1 MRSHSSRL
9 AFMTVIAAL
18 ALATEAVAT
27 ELQFAEKRSHT
38 NVVAA
43 GVGGLRNQMSGS
55 ITISGAS
62 GTVTKAYLYW
72 QGPTNSTSP
81 TVNSSITVN
90 GTPVVGSNIGFGHDC
105 NWGFSNSQAYRADVT
120 AIVTGNGTYS
130 LTGFKIDSSETAN
143 GANTN
148 GASLIVFSNGGAVT
162 SRRDVYLF
170 HGNDT
175 NVATAFDGTG
185 WHATLSGINYSA
197 GTANLQVHVG
207 DGQDFGPD
215 QPDKPLLLNG
225 NQLTPSTFDGN
236 TVPSTNTGPNNNGN
250 LWDIRSYSVSSF
262 LAAGS
267 NTLTADESFDCLA
280 LVAVVVDV
288 PNTNQAPVATADQ
301 YVVNVGQT
309 LTVGAPGVLAN
320 DVDPDGDPLT
330 AQLVSGP
337 LHAATGG
344 FTLNSDGSFTYTPAA
359 GFTGT
364 DSFTYTANDGASF
377 EGPPPASSIGFV
389 TIKVNDPN
397 AQTANVQNFS
407 STCEATLNLTFNA
420 GTTDTFV
427 IRPTDFHKSW
437 HCHLLNLTTGQEV
450 PPKSVHG
457 APGITLQIDPTVPG
471 DLQKLLAGQ
480 TATFEARGN
489 LCQVFDIT
497 DGNYKASCSAENS
510 ITDPTVDPAGN
521 CIDPN
526 TTGCLGAPIR
536 TYVAPAQ
543 DLLFGATGGSIAP
556 GDQCPTLDGGA
567 GEGAAGTGC
576 PIAYQLL
583 VTLNKH
589 ALANV
594 AVRIFSRNSPSFLQ
608 VTGGNK
614 NPPSTLY
621 PKIYEAD
628 QGRVGSCLTD
638 TFGRCTAG
646 IPLKEALLILVKFT
660 NPTTG
665 KADYDGSP
673 ASSSD
678 FKTSP
683 IVGTKELSIK
693 R

>member
-1 MRSHSSRL
+1 
-9 AFMTVIAAL
+9 
-18 ALATEAVAT
+18 
-27 ELQFAEKRSHT
+27 
-38 NVVAA
+38 
-43 GVGGLRNQMSGS
+43 
-55 ITISGAS
+55 
-62 GTVTKAYLYW
+62 
-72 QGPTNSTSP
+72 
-81 TVNSSITVN
+81 
-90 GTPVVGSNIGFGHDC
+90 
-105 NWGFSNSQAYRADVT
+105 
-120 AIVTGNGTYS
+120 
-130 LTGFKIDSSETAN
+130 
-143 GANTN
+143 
-148 GASLIVFSNGGAVT
+148 VFFNGG
-162 SRRDVYLF
+162 SPSSKRDVYLF
-170 HGNDT
+170 NGNDS
-175 NVATAFDGTG
+175 NIPNPYDGNG
-185 WHATLSGINYSA
+185 WSATLSGISYSSGA
-197 GTANLQVHVG
+197 ANLQLHVS
-207 DGQDFGPD
+207 DGQNLNEFGSPTED
-215 QPDKPLLLNG
+215 ISLNEQPQG
-225 NQLTPSTFDGN
+225 TTGHVFDGN
-236 TVPSTNTGPNNNGN
+236 TVPSTNNGPGNNGN
-250 LWDIRSYSVSSF
+250 LWDVRNFPIQTF
-262 LAAGS
+262 LSPGLNS
-267 NTLTADESFDCLA
+267 LQLTAASSPSDCLSFV
-280 LVAVVVDV
+280 VAVVDV
-288 PNTNQAPVATADQ
+288 ANVNQTPVATADQ

-407 STCEATLNLTFNA
+407 STCEVTLNLTFNA

-583 VTLNKH
+583 ATLNKH

-594 AVRIFSRNSPSFLQ
+594 AVRIFSRNNPSFLQ
-608 VTGGNK
+608 VTGGDK

-646 IPLKEALLILVKFT
+646 IPLKEAVLILVKFT

-673 ASSSD
+673 GSSSD
-678 FKTSP
+678 FPTGAV
-683 IVGTKELSIK
+683 VGTKQLNIK

>member
-1 MRSHSSRL
+1 M
-9 AFMTVIAAL
+9 
-18 ALATEAVAT
+18 
-27 ELQFAEKRSHT
+27 
-38 NVVAA
+38 
-43 GVGGLRNQMSGS
+43 
-55 ITISGAS
+55 
-62 GTVTKAYLYW
+62 
-72 QGPTNSTSP
+72 
-81 TVNSSITVN
+81 
-90 GTPVVGSNIGFGHDC
+90 
-105 NWGFSNSQAYRADVT
+105 
-120 AIVTGNGTYS
+120 
-130 LTGFKIDSSETAN
+130 
-143 GANTN
+143 
-148 GASLIVFSNGGAVT
+148 
-162 SRRDVYLF
+162 
-170 HGNDT
+170 
-175 NVATAFDGTG
+175 
-185 WHATLSGINYSA
+185 
-197 GTANLQVHVG
+197 
-207 DGQDFGPD
+207 
-215 QPDKPLLLNG
+215 LNG

-407 STCEATLNLTFNA
+407 STCEVTLNLTFNA

-594 AVRIFSRNSPSFLQ
+594 AVRIFSRNNPSFLQ
-608 VTGGNK
+608 VTGGDK

-628 QGRVGSCLTD
+628 QGRVGSCLTN

-646 IPLKEALLILVKFT
+646 MPLKEALLILVKFT